1 MSAKRQKKQMGMTEL
16 VILESGEGRVPGPSG
31 APGPSDWLRA
41 KQCPGSQRQVWLA
54 QGRAPEVSQGPD
66 RGTGGKG
73 PLAFW
78 PASPES
84 PPWEKPAVGPSEQPV
99 EFLRSEL
106 AQRLGI
112 RKLYEAVRSLD
123 DCFFSTAPD
132 YPRVGVICQRILCAA
147 AEVVVRMYPKE
158 LGGLTSITPVVATHV
173 LDSFFASRMG
183 EDLEAPNRKLLRNAL
198 ALSLDQ
204 MELGTPARWQ
214 AAVCMESIRFVVS
227 SLLVLL

>member
-16 VILESGEGRVPGPSG
+16 VILESGEGSVSGPSG

-41 KQCPGSQRQVWLA
+41 KQCPGGQRQVWLA
-54 QGRAPEVSQGPD
+54 REGPPEVFQGPG
-66 RGTGGKG
+66 RGTGAKE

-84 PPWEKPAVGPSEQPV
+84 PPREKAAVSPADPTP

-112 RKLYEAVRSLD
+112 RELYEAVRSLD

-132 YPRVGVICQRILCAA
+132 YPAVGVICKRILCAA
-147 AEVVVRMYPKE
+147 AEVVVRLYPKE
-158 LGGLTSITPVVATHV
+158 LGGLTSITPVMATHV

-198 ALSLDQ
+198 VLSLDQ
-204 MELGTPARWQ
+204 LELGTPARWQ
-214 AAVCMESIRFVVS
+214 AAACMESIRFVVS

>member
-16 VILESGEGRVPGPSG
+16 VILESGEESVSGPGG

-84 PPWEKPAVGPSEQPV
+84 PPREKAAVSPADPTP

-112 RKLYEAVRSLD
+112 RELFEAVRSLD

-132 YPRVGVICQRILCAA
+132 YPAVGVLCQRILCAA
-147 AEVVVRMYPKE
+147 AEVVVRLYPKE
-158 LGGLTSITPVVATHV
+158 LGGLTSITPVMATHV

-198 ALSLDQ
+198 VLSLDQ

>member
-16 VILESGEGRVPGPSG
+16 VILESGEGSVSGPSG

-41 KQCPGSQRQVWLA
+41 KQSPGGQRQVWLA
-54 QGRAPEVSQGPD
+54 REGPPEAFQGPG
-66 RGTGGKG
+66 RGTGAKE

-84 PPWEKPAVGPSEQPV
+84 PPREKAAVSPADPTP

-112 RKLYEAVRSLD
+112 RELFEAVRSLD

-132 YPRVGVICQRILCAA
+132 YPAVGVLCQRILCAA
-147 AEVVVRMYPKE
+147 AEVVVRLYPKE
-158 LGGLTSITPVVATHV
+158 LGGLTSITPVMATHV

-198 ALSLDQ
+198 VLSLDQ
-204 MELGTPARWQ
+204 LELGTPARWQ
-214 AAVCMESIRFVVS
+214 AAACMESIRFVVS

>member
-16 VILESGEGRVPGPSG
+16 VILESGEGSVSGPSG

-41 KQCPGSQRQVWLA
+41 KQSPGGQRQVWLA
-54 QGRAPEVSQGPD
+54 REGPPEVFQGPG
-66 RGTGGKG
+66 RGTGAKE

-84 PPWEKPAVGPSEQPV
+84 PPREKAAVSPADQTP
-99 EFLRSEL
+99 EFLRSEM

-112 RKLYEAVRSLD
+112 RELYEAVRSLD

-132 YPRVGVICQRILCAA
+132 YPAVGVICKRILCAA
-147 AEVVVRMYPKE
+147 AEVVVRLYPKE
-158 LGGLTSITPVVATHV
+158 LGGLTSITPVMATHV

-198 ALSLDQ
+198 VLSLDQ
-204 MELGTPARWQ
+204 LELGTPARWQ
-214 AAVCMESIRFVVS
+214 AAACMESIRFVVS

>member
-16 VILESGEGRVPGPSG
+16 VILESGEGSVSGPSG

-41 KQCPGSQRQVWLA
+41 KQSPGGQRQVWLA
-54 QGRAPEVSQGPD
+54 RGGPPEVFQGPG
-66 RGTGGKG
+66 RGTGAKE

-84 PPWEKPAVGPSEQPV
+84 PPREKVAVSPADPTP

-112 RKLYEAVRSLD
+112 RDLYEAVRSLD

-132 YPRVGVICQRILCAA
+132 YPAVGVICKRILCAA
-147 AEVVVRMYPKE
+147 AEVVVRLYPKE
-158 LGGLTSITPVVATHV
+158 LGGLTSITPVMATHV

-198 ALSLDQ
+198 VLSLDQ
-204 MELGTPARWQ
+204 LELGTPARWQ
-214 AAVCMESIRFVVS
+214 AAACMESIRFVVS

>member
-16 VILESGEGRVPGPSG
+16 VILESGEGSISGPGG
-31 APGPSDWLRA
+31 APGLSDWLRA
-41 KQCPGSQRQVWLA
+41 KECPGSQRQVWLA
-54 QGRAPEVSQGPD
+54 RGEAPEVSQGPD

-112 RKLYEAVRSLD
+112 RELYEAVRSLD

-158 LGGLTSITPVVATHV
+158 LGGLTSITPVMATHV

-198 ALSLDQ
+198 VLSLDQ
-204 MELGTPARWQ
+204 LELGTPARWQ
-214 AAVCMESIRFVVS
+214 AAACMESIRFVVS

>member
-16 VILESGEGRVPGPSG
+16 VILESGEGSVSGSGG

-41 KQCPGSQRQVWLA
+41 KQSPGGQRQVWLA
-54 QGRAPEVSQGPD
+54 REGPPEVFQGPG
-66 RGTGGKG
+66 RGTGAKE

-84 PPWEKPAVGPSEQPV
+84 PPREKAAVSPADPTP

-112 RKLYEAVRSLD
+112 RELYEAVRSLD

-132 YPRVGVICQRILCAA
+132 YPAVGVICKRILCAA
-147 AEVVVRMYPKE
+147 AEVVVRMYPTE
-158 LGGLTSITPVVATHV
+158 LGGLTSITPVMATHV

-198 ALSLDQ
+198 VLSLDQ
-204 MELGTPARWQ
+204 LELGTPARWQ
-214 AAVCMESIRFVVS
+214 AAACMESIRFVVS

>member
-16 VILESGEGRVPGPSG
+16 VILESGEGSVSGPSG

-41 KQCPGSQRQVWLA
+41 KQSPGGQRQVWLA
-54 QGRAPEVSQGPD
+54 REGPPEVFQGPG
-66 RGTGGKG
+66 RGTGAKE

-84 PPWEKPAVGPSEQPV
+84 PPREKVAVSPADPTP

-112 RKLYEAVRSLD
+112 RELFEAVRSLD

-132 YPRVGVICQRILCAA
+132 YPAVGVLCQRILCAA

-158 LGGLTSITPVVATHV
+158 LGGLTSITPVMATHV

-198 ALSLDQ
+198 VLSLDQ
-204 MELGTPARWQ
+204 LELGTPARWQ
-214 AAVCMESIRFVVS
+214 AAACMESIRFVVS